1 MFSRLRSFLTA
12 WTRRERFEGSLDE
25 EVRFH
30 LDACAEDLVRSGVP
44 RREAIR
50 RARVHFGSV
59 EGAKDEC
66 RQARGLRLADE
77 LERMMAN
84 IRFGLRMLCKAPVVT
99 SVAVVSLA
107 LGIGANAAI
116 FSLYSQFLLRP
127 LPVVEPERLVNLE
140 APGPKPGSDSCNG
153 AGGCDEVFSYPMFR
167 DLQREQTVFTDLV
180 AHLGFGANVTY
191 QGQTVKI
198 QGMQVSGS
206 YFPTLGLV
214 PTIGRLFGPE
224 VDQPIGG
231 QPVVV
236 LSHEFWQSDLGGRRE
251 VLGDALIV
259 NGQPLTIVGV
269 APAGFRG
276 TTFNMPSMIFVPI
289 TMASRLFAEAGE
301 GRFEDRRNYWVY
313 LFARLKPEVSLEQAR
328 AALTP
333 LYRSILTE
341 VEAPLQTN
349 MSDQTMAQFVAKP
362 LPVRDGR
369 RGQSQMQDGAGVPL
383 LLLLGVTAV
392 VLLIACANIANL
404 LLARSAA
411 RASEMAVRLA
421 VGASRRHL
429 VTQLLT
435 ESCLLA
441 VLGGAAGLVVAQWT
455 LRLIGALLPPEVAG
469 FLQLTLDPYVVPF
482 TVTVSLVTGVLFG
495 IVPALHATRAELI
508 SALKHEAGQPAG
520 ARSAARF
527 RYGLVVAQ
535 FALAM
540 TLLVEGGLFI
550 QSLRNV
556 NRADLGI
563 RTNGVVTFGLSPAL
577 NGYGDAQTRALY
589 ERVEAALAAQPA
601 VTGVT
606 AASIAVFAGS
616 SLGSR
621 VMVEGFEAGPD
632 TNRSTRLNQ
641 IGTDYF
647 RTLGIP
653 VLAGRTFTESDVRA
667 APPVA
672 IVNEAFARKFNLGL
686 DAVGRRLGRGG
697 LDVALDTEIV
707 GIVADTRYHNVKT
720 PAPPLLYIP
729 YRQEETVGSLA
740 FYARNTLP
748 TDGMLRT
755 IPALVA
761 EVDPNLPVTGLKNLA
776 QQVQDN
782 AFADR
787 AMTVLSTA
795 FAGLAIL
802 LAAVGLYGVLAY
814 TVAQRTREL
823 GLRMALGA
831 DAARIRAMVLRQVG
845 RMTLSGGVIGLVA
858 ALGLGRVAQSLLYEI
873 DGLPPAVIAAAGV
886 GLTAVALIAGFIP
899 AQRASRIHPL
909 TALRHR

>member
-1 MFSRLRSFLTA
+1 M
-12 WTRRERFEGSLDE
+12 
-25 EVRFH
+25 
-30 LDACAEDLVRSGVP
+30 
-44 RREAIR
+44 
-50 RARVHFGSV
+50 
-59 EGAKDEC
+59 
-66 RQARGLRLADE
+66 
-77 LERMMAN
+77 
-84 IRFGLRMLCKAPVVT
+84 
-99 SVAVVSLA
+99 
-107 LGIGANAAI
+107 
-116 FSLYSQFLLRP
+116 
-127 LPVVEPERLVNLE
+127 
-140 APGPKPGSDSCNG
+140 
-153 AGGCDEVFSYPMFR
+153 
-167 DLQREQTVFTDLV
+167 
-180 AHLGFGANVTY
+180 
-191 QGQTVKI
+191 
-198 QGMQVSGS
+198 
-206 YFPTLGLV
+206 
-214 PTIGRLFGPE
+214 
-224 VDQPIGG
+224 
-231 QPVVV
+231 
-236 LSHEFWQSDLGGRRE
+236 
-251 VLGDALIV
+251 
-259 NGQPLTIVGV
+259 
-269 APAGFRG
+269 
-276 TTFNMPSMIFVPI
+276 
-289 TMASRLFAEAGE
+289 
-301 GRFEDRRNYWVY
+301 
-313 LFARLKPEVSLEQAR
+313 
-328 AALTP
+328 
-333 LYRSILTE
+333 
-341 VEAPLQTN
+341 
-349 MSDQTMAQFVAKP
+349 
-362 LPVRDGR
+362 
-369 RGQSQMQDGAGVPL
+369 
-383 LLLLGVTAV
+383 
-392 VLLIACANIANL
+392 
-404 LLARSAA
+404 
-411 RASEMAVRLA
+411 
-421 VGASRRHL
+421 
-429 VTQLLT
+429 
-435 ESCLLA
+435 
-441 VLGGAAGLVVAQWT
+441 
-455 LRLIGALLPPEVAG
+455 
-469 FLQLTLDPYVVPF
+469 
-482 TVTVSLVTGVLFG
+482 
-495 IVPALHATRAELI
+495 
-508 SALKHEAGQPAG
+508 
-520 ARSAARF
+520 
-527 RYGLVVAQ
+527 
-535 FALAM
+535 
-540 TLLVEGGLFI
+540 
-550 QSLRNV
+550 

-831 DAARIRAMVLRQVG
+831 DPARIRAMVLRQVG